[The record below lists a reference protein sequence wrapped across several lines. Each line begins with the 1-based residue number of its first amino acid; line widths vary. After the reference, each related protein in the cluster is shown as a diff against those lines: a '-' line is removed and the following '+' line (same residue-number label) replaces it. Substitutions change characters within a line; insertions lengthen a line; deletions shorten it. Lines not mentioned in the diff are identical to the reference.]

1 MIVLSPLSLIGNGD
15 IFTQDVVSDTNI
27 SVEDKSV
34 EPDAPDND
42 IGKYIVT
49 RWTFFRSQA
58 RSEMNS

>member
-42 IGKYIVT
+42 IGK
-49 RWTFFRSQA
+49 
-58 RSEMNS
+58 